1 MMFHIAGS
9 VVRVD
14 CRELQR
20 IFIEDVQEKKAVE
33 GGFLCNYI
41 VKKLREYWGDELQL
55 DESDAKLHSSVENS
69 VIAALRHVFGRDSIK
84 SCLAGVDKS
93 FSDDENT
100 SMLNL
105 GLKLVGENCTVASF
119 DACLNG
125 CEECGGYT
133 GGYTDDGQHIRA
145 INRIGM
151 IEVLL
156 LSGVDEIQ
164 FLLN

>member
-1 MMFHIAGS
+1 MFHIAGS
-9 VVRVD
+9 VVRVS

-20 IFIEDVQEKKAVE
+20 IFIEEVQEEKDVA
-33 GGFLCNYI
+33 GGFLCNFI
-41 VKKLREYWGDELQL
+41 VKKLCEYWGAELQL
-55 DESDAKLHSSVENS
+55 EESDAKLHWSVENS

-93 FSDDENT
+93 FSDDEHT

-125 CEECGGYT
+125 HEECGGYT
-133 GGYTDDGQHIRA
+133 GGYTDDRQHIRA